1 MAQLNFSSVQT
12 GGYEAIATVNSD
24 FNLHLERGVPG
35 ILSLEVST
43 LENGSYVPKLVDT
56 HSLVIDQDI
65 HASVYPKYIR
75 VYSSS
80 LPTEAYITESESD
93 TDDQ

>member
-12 GGYEAIATVNSD
+12 GGYEAFTTVNND
-24 FNLHLERGVPG
+24 FNIHLERNIPG

-43 LENGSYVPKLVDT
+43 LENGQYVPKLVDT

-65 HASVYPKYIR
+65 HAGVYPKYIR

-80 LPTEAYITESESD
+80 LPTEAYITESEPD
-93 TDDQ
+93 TND